1 MSVVML
7 TREALLRASLIISMF
22 LSHKV
27 AIPAVSCLLSGRVAS
42 GLRDLTYLIMLGSW
56 TAETGSVEPPIQRAR
71 NLSDLSCFSLDQSST
86 SSFNVK
92 SNIYNFS
99 SENYLSLPLL
109 GDRCPSQTVIKRG
122 GDSGL
127 RPGRSDQ
134 GLSCRSRA
142 AGRVRSTMGVNKL
155 LESVV
160 IKS

>member
-1 MSVVML
+1 M
-7 TREALLRASLIISMF
+7 IISLF

-109 GDRCPSQTVIKRG
+109 GDRCAAPAKLSSREVEIV
-122 GDSGL
+122 DSGL
-127 RPGRSDQ
+127 GGVIRASAADLEQQ
-134 GLSCRSRA
+134 GELDPPWESTNFWRALSNWWSSCREIS
-142 AGRVRSTMGVNKL
+142 GRTA
-155 LESVV
+155 
-160 IKS
+160 